1 MLVTTIVGVWL
12 VQAPVV
18 LPAPVLP
25 AGVPF
30 TPSVK
35 EWSLG
40 GAFVLKQEKFLQ
52 WRPAYDLVR
61 GWYAEPRPTW
71 LLELAPTNRHLSRL
85 SLAVESN
92 PASAAGAIGFVRPR
106 LQVRVA
112 EQTRVGVE
120 LPVAM
125 LVNTASGIG
134 PRVFRPFAFISGR
147 F

>member
-1 MLVTTIVGVWL
+1 MLVATLVGVWL
-12 VQAPVV
+12 VQAPV
-18 LPAPVLP
+18 VLP

-40 GAFVLKQEKFLQ
+40 GAFILKQEKFLQ
-52 WRPAYDLVR
+52 WSAVYDPIR
-61 GWYAEPRPTW
+61 GWRVEPRPTW

-85 SLAVESN
+85 SFAFESN
-92 PASAAGAIGFVRPR
+92 AAAPEGGIGVVRPR
-106 LQVRVA
+106 VQFRVA
-112 EQTRVGVE
+112 ERTRVGVE
-120 LPVAM
+120 LPIAM
-125 LVNTASGIG
+125 LVNTSSGIG